1 MDGDRGKRDSYWS
14 TSPSGSTTKLASS
27 WERSSKVDT
36 WLLILSFTQWAL
48 SIATV
53 IICIII
59 SARQGYSMKEYS
71 MTVEALNMSSREVKE
86 SLTSLIRQEV
96 IARAVNIQ
104 SSVQTGIPVLLNKNS
119 RDVIQ
124 MIDKSCS
131 RQELTQ
137 LCESTIAVH
146 HAEGITP
153 LEPHSF
159 WRCPVGEPYLSSDP
173 KISLLPGPS
182 LLPGSTTIS
191 GCVRLPS
198 LSIGEAIYAYS
209 SNLITQGCAD
219 IGKSYQVLQLGY
231 ISLNSDMFPDL
242 NPVVSH
248 TYDIN
253 DNRKSCSVVATGT
266 RGYQL
271 CSMPTVD
278 ERTDYSSDGIED
290 LVLDVLDLK
299 GRTKSHRYRNS
310 EVDLDHPFS
319 ALYPSV
325 GNGIATEGTL
335 IFLGY
340 GGLTTPLQGD
350 TKCRTKGCQQ
360 VSQDTCNEALKIT
373 WLGGKQVVSVIIQ
386 VNDYLS
392 ERPKIRVT
400 TIPITQNY
408 LGAEGRLLKLGD
420 RVYIYTRSSGWH
432 SQLQI
437 GVLDISHP
445 LTINWTPHEALSR
458 PGNKECNWYNTCP
471 KECISGVYTDAYPL
485 SPDAAN
491 VATVTLYANTS
502 RVNPTIMY
510 SNTTNI
516 INMLRIK
523 DVQLE
528 AAYTTTSCITH
539 FGKGYC
545 FHIIEINQK
554 SLNTLQPM
562 LFKTS
567 IPKLCKAES

>member
-1 MDGDRGKRDSYWS
+1 MDKGKNTKEPYWTAS
-14 TSPSGSTTKLASS
+14 SDPNIPGSVSDELHLNRSLYKSALISTTQLTISLVVLVLSS
-27 WERSSKVDT
+27 
-36 WLLILSFTQWAL
+36 
-48 SIATV
+48 
-53 IICIII
+53 IIV
-59 SARQGYSMKEYS
+59 ARQSSNIRDGPAILETVNISHKEMKEAI
-71 MTVEALNMSSREVKE
+71 MN
-86 SLTSLIRQEV
+86 LIRQEV
-96 IARAVNIQ
+96 IARSINIQ
-104 SSVQTGIPVLLNKNS
+104 SSVQTGIPVLLNKNT
-119 RDVIQ
+119 RDIIQ
-124 MIDKSCS
+124 TVGKSCN

-146 HAEGITP
+146 HADGITP
-153 LEPHSF
+153 LNPHEF
-159 WRCPVGEPYLSSDP
+159 WRCPAGEPYLGQDP
-173 KISLLPGPS
+173 EISLLPGPS
-182 LLPGSTTIS
+182 LLSGSTTIS

-198 LSIGEAIYAYS
+198 LSIGDTIYAYS
-209 SNLITQGCAD
+209 SNLITQGCAN

-253 DNRKSCSVVATGT
+253 DNRKSCSVIAAGNK
-266 RGYQL
+266 GYQL
-271 CSMPTVD
+271 CSMPKVD
-278 ERTDYSSDGIED
+278 ERADYASDGIED

-299 GRTKSHRYRNS
+299 GRTRSHRYKNRDINF
-310 EVDLDHPFS
+310 DHPFS
-319 ALYPSV
+319 SLYPSV
-325 GNGIATEGTL
+325 GSGVALGQSL

-340 GGLTTPLQGD
+340 GGLTTPLQGN
-350 TKCRTKGCQQ
+350 TKCNLRGCRQ
-360 VSQDTCNEALKIT
+360 VSQETCNEALKVT
-373 WLGGKQVVSVIIQ
+373 WLGGRQIVNAIISVT
-386 VNDYLS
+386 NYLS
-392 ERPKIRVT
+392 DRPRIEVT

-420 RVYIYTRSSGWH
+420 KIYIYTRSSGWH

-437 GVLDISHP
+437 GVLDMGNP
-445 LTINWTPHEALSR
+445 LTITWTTHEFLSR
-458 PGNKECNWYNTCP
+458 PGNAECNWYNTCP

-510 SNTTNI
+510 SNTTNA
-516 INMLRIK
+516 INMLRIQGV
-523 DVQLE
+523 DLE
-528 AAYTTTSCITH
+528 AAYTTTSCVTH

-567 IPKLCKAES
+567 IPKLCNVG

>member
-1 MDGDRGKRDSYWS
+1 MDGDGRKRDSYWS
-14 TSPSGSTTKLASS
+14 TSPGGSATKLVSDLG
-27 WERSSKVDT
+27 RPSKVDT
-36 WLLILSFTQWAL
+36 WLLTLTFIQWAL
-48 SIATV
+48 STVTV

-59 SARQGYSMKEYS
+59 AARQGYGMRGYS
-71 MTVEALNMSSREVKE
+71 VTVEAFNISSKE
-86 SLTSLIRQEV
+86 LKDSLTSLIRQEV
-96 IARAVNIQ
+96 ITRAVNIQ
-104 SSVQTGIPVLLNKNS
+104 SSVQTGIPVLLNKNN

-124 MIDKSCS
+124 MIEKSCNK
-131 RQELTQ
+131 QELTH

-146 HAEGITP
+146 HAEGIAP

-159 WRCPVGEPYLSSDP
+159 WRCPAGEPYLSSDP
-173 KISLLPGPS
+173 EVSLLPGPS
-182 LLPGSTTIS
+182 LLSGSTTIS

-253 DNRKSCSVVATGT
+253 DNRKSCSVVAAGA

-278 ERTDYSSDGIED
+278 ERTDYSSNGIED
-290 LVLDVLDLK
+290 LVLDILDLK
-299 GRTKSHRYRNS
+299 GRTKSHRYSSS
-310 EVDLDHPFS
+310 EIDLDHPFS
-319 ALYPSV
+319 ALYPGV
-325 GNGIATEGTL
+325 GSGIATEGSL
-335 IFLGY
+335 MFLGY

-350 TKCRTKGCQQ
+350 TRCRTQGCQR

-373 WLGGKQVVSVIIQ
+373 WLDGKQVVSVLIQ

-392 ERPKIRVT
+392 ERPKIKVT

-420 RVYIYTRSSGWH
+420 QVYIYTRSSGWH

-437 GVLDISHP
+437 GILDVSHP

-458 PGNKECNWYNTCP
+458 PGNEECNWYNTCP

-567 IPKLCKAES
+567 IPKLCKAGS